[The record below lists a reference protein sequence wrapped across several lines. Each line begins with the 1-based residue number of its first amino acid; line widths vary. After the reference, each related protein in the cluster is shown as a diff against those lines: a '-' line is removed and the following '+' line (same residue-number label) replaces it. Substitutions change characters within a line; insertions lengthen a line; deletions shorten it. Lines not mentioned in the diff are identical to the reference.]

1 MGSGCS
7 NCATK
12 DEEGYQVDLNN
23 QLANEIQPIQG
34 ESTRILN

>member
-12 DEEGYQVDLNN
+12 DDEKYQV
-23 QLANEIQPIQG
+23 EIDRDSF
-34 ESTRILN
+34 STKLPKDSEAVKLYI